1 MRTDYRKL
9 TPPSTNGL
17 LPTNNARPMH
27 CANGRTRDRK
37 KYINMEPEAHHHKT
51 NCEYPIRNLS
61 IIPETAYTATIE
73 KEIKKEIPYKE
84 GS

>member
-1 MRTDYRKL
+1 
-9 TPPSTNGL
+9 
-17 LPTNNARPMH
+17 
-27 CANGRTRDRK
+27 
-37 KYINMEPEAHHHKT
+37 MEPEAHHHKT